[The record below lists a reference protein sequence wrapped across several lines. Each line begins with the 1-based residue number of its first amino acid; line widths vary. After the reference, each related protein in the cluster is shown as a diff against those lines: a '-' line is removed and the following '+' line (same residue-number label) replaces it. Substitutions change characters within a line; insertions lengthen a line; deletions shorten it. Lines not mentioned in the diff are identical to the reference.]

1 MSRVLDKINSRL
13 GIVIKEDEQNE
24 AEINELLDL
33 VEPLKDQIKDL
44 FSQGLDKD
52 HPDVKAKLDQG
63 RAIMARIEALKTAEA
78 NKAEETEPASPESAS
93 WKDPNSPNYD
103 RREAENALFHTIGP
117 LHEKP
122 RWTNEWTTLGGGQ
135 SKPPSYFVPGG
146 EAPTWTPEEIVFAY
160 AGDPNML
167 GKYMRD
173 NPRSPEYKGGAPLY
187 RLAKKIARKYRR
199 MDDQFISDM
208 YSNGFMPLVRMM
220 NPGYDQARSP
230 FISYVNRTI
239 EGAIE
244 NGSSST
250 QQAIKASADLKRVMN
265 TTDPA
270 AIESYLALIDGKY
283 KSESSWDKVDGNPYG
298 PYSPEFYES
307 VGYYLSAINSG
318 EEAEIDTARSRMR
331 DLLDKIDEDNVFIL
345 SASTGLGQG
354 ISTGNRNVASVGIT
368 SMDLPAGEEGKGT
381 FGDTIAGKAVVD
393 DSVIDEEM
401 VNYVLNIAMNYDLG
415 KLLYSSKKYSQMAI
429 DLGAKQGKI
438 GGPMAANEFRYLIRA
453 LGPIASNY
461 PGKGVV
467 RDTTKPRDSAKWWKP
482 GTDPEIEPIPSSAEG
497 AMWNSIWSR
506 NGYRAMTGGK
516 KGFKIEVN
524 AIAEE
529 MTQEVVEFN
538 QLGIPTAR
546 SLKTKVDKRT
556 GEQVTAPVV
565 SPTSVSNAL
574 RSAKV
579 KFAILADI
587 EKDKFDLDESIRKE
601 AIIEQL
607 VKLDDVDFDV
617 MRETAAYIASKL
629 VIAESKPA
637 STGIDFTPVLE
648 ENKIS
653 HSEVSNLLNKLG
665 MSSADVLKVLEK
677 QGANF
682 RDPSKL
688 PQVIR
693 KVVDGLVNNYQYGFA
708 SDLDKNKLTDLVS
721 YIWKNRPNVR
731 HSIGS
736 QSDDM
741 PMVGKDIPSR
751 F

>member
-1 MSRVLDKINSRL
+1 MSKLLDKISGRL
-13 GIVIKEDEQNE
+13 GIVFKEDEQNE
-24 AEINELLDL
+24 AEIKELLDL
-33 VEPLKDQIKDL
+33 IEPLKDQIRQM
-44 FSQGLDKD
+44 FSQGLDKN

-63 RAIMARIEALKTAEA
+63 KAIMARIDALKNAEA
-78 NKAEETEPASPESAS
+78 NNAEETEPAPPEDAS
-93 WKDPNSPNYD
+93 WKDPNSPTYD

-122 RWTNEWTTLGGGQ
+122 RWTKEWTTLGGGQ

-160 AGDPNML
+160 AGDPEML
-167 GKYMRD
+167 GKFMRD

-187 RLAKKIARKYRR
+187 RLARKIARKYRR
-199 MDDQFISDM
+199 MDDQFLFDM
-208 YSNGFMPLVRMM
+208 YANGMIPLVRMM

-250 QQAIKASADLKRVMN
+250 QQAIKASADLKRVMD

-283 KSESSWDKVDGNPYG
+283 KSERSWDKVDGNPYG

-318 EEAEIDTARSRMR
+318 EEAEINAARSRIR
-331 DLLDKIDEDNVFIL
+331 DLLDKIDDDGVFIL

-354 ISTGNRNVASVGIT
+354 ISTPNRDVSSVGIT

-381 FGDTIAGKAVVD
+381 FGDTLAGKAVVD
-393 DSVIDEEM
+393 DNAIDEGM
-401 VNYVLNIAMNYDLG
+401 VNYVLNLALTTDLG
-415 KLLYSSKKYSQMAI
+415 KSLRKTKYEQMAI
-429 DLGAKQGKI
+429 DLGAKKGKM
-438 GGPMAANEFRYLIRA
+438 GGKMSANEFRYLIRA

-467 RDTTKPRDSAKWWKP
+467 RDTTKPRDAAQWWQP

-506 NGYRAMTGGK
+506 NGYLAMTGGK
-516 KGFKIEVN
+516 KDPQIEVN
-524 AIAEE
+524 AIAKE
-529 MTQEVVEFN
+529 MTQEAIEFN
-538 QLGIPTAR
+538 KLGIPTAR
-546 SLKTKVDKRT
+546 KVKTKVDKRT
-556 GEQVTAPVV
+556 GEEYEEAVTPV
-565 SPTSVSNAL
+565 SVSNAL
-574 RSAKV
+574 RSARV
-579 KFAILADI
+579 KFMILADV
-587 EKDKFDLDESIRKE
+587 EKDKFELDESIRKE
-601 AIIEQL
+601 PIVEEL
-607 VKLDDVDFDV
+607 LKLDDVDFYV
-617 MRETAAYIASKL
+617 MKETAAYIASKL
-629 VIAESKPA
+629 VIAESKPVN
-637 STGIDFTPVLE
+637 TGIDFTPVLK

-653 HSEVSNLLNKLG
+653 RSEVSNLLNELG
-665 MSSADVLKVLEK
+665 MSSADVLKVIEQ

-682 RDPSKL
+682 RDPSNIAN
-688 PQVIR
+688 VI
-693 KVVDGLVNNYQYGFA
+693 KKAATAIAKNYRGYA
-708 SDLDKNKLTDLVS
+708 ADLDANQLTNMVN
-721 YIWKNRPNVR
+721 YIWQNRPNVQ
-731 HSIGS
+731 HSVGS

-741 PMVGKDIPSR
+741 PMVGKDIQSR

>member
-1 MSRVLDKINSRL
+1 MSKLLDKISGRL
-13 GIVIKEDEQNE
+13 GIVFKEDEQNE
-24 AEINELLDL
+24 AEIKELLDL
-33 VEPLKDQIKDL
+33 IEPLKDQIRQM

-63 RAIMARIEALKTAEA
+63 KAIMARIDALKNAEA
-78 NKAEETEPASPESAS
+78 NNAEETEPAPSEDAS
-93 WKDPNSPNYD
+93 WKDPNSPSYD

-160 AGDPNML
+160 AGDPDML

-187 RLAKKIARKYRR
+187 RLARKIARKYRR

-208 YSNGFMPLVRMM
+208 YSNGLIPLVRMM

-230 FISYVNRTI
+230 FISFINRTI

-244 NGSSST
+244 NGSGST
-250 QQAIKASADLKRVMN
+250 EQAIKARADLKRVMD

-318 EEAEIDTARSRMR
+318 EEAEVDAARSRMR
-331 DLLDKIDEDNVFIL
+331 DLLDKIDDDNVFIL
-345 SASTGLGQG
+345 GATTGAGQA
-354 ISTGNRNVASVGIT
+354 ISTPNRDVSSVGIT

-381 FGDTIAGKAVVD
+381 FGDTLVGQTAD
-393 DSVIDEEM
+393 DSAINDEM
-401 VNYVLNIAMNYDLG
+401 VNYVLNLAMNYDLG
-415 KLLYSSKKYSQMAI
+415 KLLYSSEKYSQMAI
-429 DLGAKQGKI
+429 DLGAKKGKI
-438 GGPMAANEFRYLIRA
+438 GGPMSANEFRYLIRA

-467 RDTTKPRDSAKWWKP
+467 RDTTKPRDAAKWWQP

-506 NGYRAMTGGK
+506 NGYLAMTTSGRDGY
-516 KGFKIEVN
+516 GVEVN

-546 SLKTKVDKRT
+546 TLKTKVDKRT
-556 GEQVTAPVV
+556 GEEVPAPVV
-565 SPTSVSNAL
+565 SAVSVSTAL
-574 RSAKV
+574 RSARV

-587 EKDKFDLDESIRKE
+587 EKGKFDLDESIRKE
-601 AIIEQL
+601 AIVEQL

-629 VIAESKPA
+629 VIAESKPV
-637 STGIDFTPVLE
+637 STGIDFTPVLK

-653 HSEVSNLLNKLG
+653 RSEVSNLLNELG
-665 MSSADVLKVLEK
+665 MSSADVLKVIEQ

-682 RDPSKL
+682 RDPSNIAN
-688 PQVIR
+688 VI
-693 KVVDGLVNNYQYGFA
+693 KKAAAEIAKNYRGYA
-708 SDLDKNKLTDLVS
+708 ADLDANQLTNMVN
-721 YIWKNRPNVR
+721 YIWQNRPNVQ
-731 HSIGS
+731 HSVGS

-741 PMVGKDIPSR
+741 PMVGKDIQSR